1 MGNRTDNVRA
11 RNPRLARAF
20 ELYLT
25 CRSVQLF
32 HIRVEKDKGRR
43 VENKVTEFVTGY
55 SVLPEAGGV
64 LDQPVWL
71 MAIFDFFKAGENA
84 VAAKTLS

>member
-1 MGNRTDNVRA
+1 M
-11 RNPRLARAF
+11 
-20 ELYLT
+20 

-32 HIRVEKDKGRR
+32 HIKIEKERR
-43 VENKVTEFVTGY
+43 VEHKIVEFVTGY

-71 MAIFDFFKAGENA
+71 MDMFDQFRAGENSVA
-84 VAAKTLS
+84 VKALK